1 MNFGGYFRL
10 NQALAR
16 NKNIVRSKKETFD
29 LAERVIGPI
38 DVQTNLLLLASVSLL
53 IVSFES
59 ISLSESRDVS
69 SPISSHEKIR
79 SIEMANIQEMA
90 EAHLRNVQQQIQ
102 DLQGQK
108 EQIDKDIQMLSDYL
122 QQGVAELESVNN
134 VESGEVAT
142 DQ

>member
-1 MNFGGYFRL
+1 
-10 NQALAR
+10 
-16 NKNIVRSKKETFD
+16 
-29 LAERVIGPI
+29 
-38 DVQTNLLLLASVSLL
+38 
-53 IVSFES
+53 
-59 ISLSESRDVS
+59 
-69 SPISSHEKIR
+69 
-79 SIEMANIQEMA
+79 MANIQEMA

-134 VESGEVAT
+134 VESGEVDT

>member
-1 MNFGGYFRL
+1 
-10 NQALAR
+10 
-16 NKNIVRSKKETFD
+16 
-29 LAERVIGPI
+29 
-38 DVQTNLLLLASVSLL
+38 
-53 IVSFES
+53 
-59 ISLSESRDVS
+59 
-69 SPISSHEKIR
+69 
-79 SIEMANIQEMA
+79 MAKIQEMA

-102 DLQGQK
+102 DLEGQK

>member
-1 MNFGGYFRL
+1 MGY
-10 NQALAR
+10 
-16 NKNIVRSKKETFD
+16 
-29 LAERVIGPI
+29 
-38 DVQTNLLLLASVSLL
+38 
-53 IVSFES
+53 
-59 ISLSESRDVS
+59 
-69 SPISSHEKIR
+69 
-79 SIEMANIQEMA
+79 EMANIQEMA

>member
-1 MNFGGYFRL
+1 
-10 NQALAR
+10 
-16 NKNIVRSKKETFD
+16 
-29 LAERVIGPI
+29 
-38 DVQTNLLLLASVSLL
+38 
-53 IVSFES
+53 
-59 ISLSESRDVS
+59 
-69 SPISSHEKIR
+69 
-79 SIEMANIQEMA
+79 MANIQEMA

-102 DLQGQK
+102 DLQCQK

>member
-1 MNFGGYFRL
+1 
-10 NQALAR
+10 
-16 NKNIVRSKKETFD
+16 
-29 LAERVIGPI
+29 
-38 DVQTNLLLLASVSLL
+38 
-53 IVSFES
+53 
-59 ISLSESRDVS
+59 
-69 SPISSHEKIR
+69 
-79 SIEMANIQEMA
+79 MANIQEMA

-142 DQ
+142 ISCQTFHRVTALG

>member
-1 MNFGGYFRL
+1 
-10 NQALAR
+10 
-16 NKNIVRSKKETFD
+16 
-29 LAERVIGPI
+29 
-38 DVQTNLLLLASVSLL
+38 
-53 IVSFES
+53 
-59 ISLSESRDVS
+59 
-69 SPISSHEKIR
+69 
-79 SIEMANIQEMA
+79 MANIQEMA

-142 DQ
+142 DQQEDQ

>member
-1 MNFGGYFRL
+1 
-10 NQALAR
+10 
-16 NKNIVRSKKETFD
+16 
-29 LAERVIGPI
+29 
-38 DVQTNLLLLASVSLL
+38 
-53 IVSFES
+53 
-59 ISLSESRDVS
+59 
-69 SPISSHEKIR
+69 
-79 SIEMANIQEMA
+79 MA

>member
-1 MNFGGYFRL
+1 
-10 NQALAR
+10 
-16 NKNIVRSKKETFD
+16 
-29 LAERVIGPI
+29 
-38 DVQTNLLLLASVSLL
+38 
-53 IVSFES
+53 
-59 ISLSESRDVS
+59 
-69 SPISSHEKIR
+69 
-79 SIEMANIQEMA
+79 MANIQEMA

-108 EQIDKDIQMLSDYL
+108 EQIDKDIQLLSDYL

>member
-1 MNFGGYFRL
+1 
-10 NQALAR
+10 
-16 NKNIVRSKKETFD
+16 
-29 LAERVIGPI
+29 
-38 DVQTNLLLLASVSLL
+38 
-53 IVSFES
+53 
-59 ISLSESRDVS
+59 
-69 SPISSHEKIR
+69 
-79 SIEMANIQEMA
+79 MANIQEMA

-108 EQIDKDIQMLSDYL
+108 EQIDKDIQILSDYL

>member
-1 MNFGGYFRL
+1 
-10 NQALAR
+10 
-16 NKNIVRSKKETFD
+16 
-29 LAERVIGPI
+29 
-38 DVQTNLLLLASVSLL
+38 
-53 IVSFES
+53 
-59 ISLSESRDVS
+59 
-69 SPISSHEKIR
+69 
-79 SIEMANIQEMA
+79 MANIQEMA